1 MRSIFYKITG
11 GIFISSNA
19 LILSQNTRLSG
30 IKKLAGHTLWYGVP
44 KIFSRFLNYGLT
56 LLGFR
61 LFDAATTSDLTQVYA
76 IIPFLNVVFTYGLE
90 TSYFRFAQLKD
101 KQTLYNTLSV
111 SITATTI
118 LFTLVLFLFKDS
130 VTSFFELKNHP
141 QYVTWMI
148 WIIFF
153 DTLAVIP
160 LSKLRLE
167 ERPAKYALINVASI
181 FLNIAIV
188 FFFLFVA
195 RKSYESDP
203 YSFPGILY
211 NPEIG
216 VGYFILANLIAS
228 AVTLLFLLQEIKAIR
243 FVFNKQI
250 WKEVMVYSYPLIIV
264 GFGGMINEM
273 LSRVI
278 YKKVAVGTALQ
289 QDRELGIFGANY
301 KLAVLITIFIQIF
314 RLAAEPFFFNQS
326 GREDAKR
333 TYSRVM
339 KFFVIACCFMFLVIA
354 LFLNFWQI
362 LIASKF
368 KEYAEGI
375 HIVPVLAMA
384 SVFLGIYYN
393 LSIWYKLTNKN
404 MSGAYI
410 TIAGAVVT
418 IILNIWWIPIFGYT
432 GSAWATFICYAFM
445 MATSYVLG
453 QKYYPIPYAKKK
465 LITYLAISVLLYI
478 IHEFIA
484 GRMDNDWKGY
494 HFIYYGT
501 AALFIVLFAL
511 LILRVEAKELQRLP
525 YIGRLVYR
533 TKIDDISLP
542 DQEGVI

>member
-1 MRSIFYKITG
+1 M
-11 GIFISSNA
+11 
-19 LILSQNTRLSG
+19 SG

-76 IIPFLNVVFTYGLE
+76 IIPFLNVIFTYGLE
-90 TSYFRFAQLKD
+90 TSYFRFAQLTD
-101 KQTLYNTLSV
+101 KQKLYNTLSV
-111 SITATTI
+111 SVIATTV
-118 LFTLVLFLFKDS
+118 LFTLLLFIFEGS

-141 QYVTWMI
+141 QYVSWMI
-148 WIIFF
+148 WIVFF

-167 ERPAKYALINVASI
+167 EKPAKYALINMGSI

-188 FFFLFVA
+188 FFFLFICK
-195 RKSYESDP
+195 KSFESDP

-211 NPEIG
+211 DPGIG
-216 VGYFILANLIAS
+216 VGYFILANLVAS
-228 AVTLLFLLQEIKAIR
+228 AFTLLFLYKEIGAMR
-243 FVFNKQI
+243 FVFDKKL
-250 WKEVMVYSYPLIIV
+250 WKEVMYYSYPLIIV

-278 YKKVAVGTALQ
+278 YKKVALGTELQ

-326 GREDAKR
+326 VREDAKR

-354 LFLNFWQI
+354 LFLDFWQL

-418 IILNIWWIPIFGYT
+418 ILLNIWWIPLFGYT

-445 MATSYVLG
+445 MVTSYILG
-453 QKYYPIPYAKKK
+453 QKHYSIPYPKKK
-465 LITYLAISVLLYI
+465 LITYLAICGLLYV

-484 GRMDNDWKGY
+484 VQLNSSWSGY
-494 HFIYYGT
+494 PIVYYGT
-501 AALFIVLFAL
+501 SLLFIALFGI
-511 LILRVEAKELQRLP
+511 LILRVEANELSKLP
-525 YIGRLVYR
+525 YVGKYILRNKERV
-533 TKIDDISLP
+533 
-542 DQEGVI
+542 V